1 MVWRTESISWQNLR
15 SPRPAYKLCLSVII
29 ASETKPHPTVSTT
42 ITAPLD
48 ALNEA
53 SARWKKTVEAE
64 LKGVPF
70 EKKLVTRTA
79 EGIAVQPLYTRADL
93 VGLPNLGAA
102 PGEAPYLR
110 GTRPLGYKAGRW
122 EVAQEIAAADPLA
135 FNRALLADL
144 MGGQDSVALT
154 VAGDGIAGVSV
165 DSLQDALAGVEIS
178 VLPVHLRAASNVA
191 PLVEKYLALVKARN
205 VAQDCLTG
213 SVTADTLASWVRNGR
228 VEGGLA
234 AAMDAVVDWTRAAM
248 IAAPRLRTVG
258 IDATVWADAA
268 GTSTQELAFA
278 LAAACEYLRAF
289 AARGVAAA
297 EVAPRMRFSFAM
309 GPQFFTEVAKLRA
322 FRPLLTRVLA
332 AFGASPTAAGGVA
345 VHATTGR
352 WNKTLLDAHV
362 NMLRVTTE
370 ALSAVLGGVDS
381 LHIAP
386 YDELTGASETTSRRI
401 ARNVHTLLAEEFG
414 FTLTADPAGGS
425 FYVEKL
431 TDELG
436 RKAWTLFQDIESKGG
451 LIAALRTGYPQS
463 LVQKCAAEKATAI
476 ASRRLGIVGTNLFPN
491 LKENPLVVAPS
502 GTSAVVGAAEITP
515 LPACRASVEIETLRF
530 AADAFARR
538 TGARPKVFLVKM
550 GPVIQH
556 KPRADFSAGFFAV
569 GGFEPLGKQS
579 FDTAEAAA
587 QAAAASG
594 AAIAVLCSTD
604 DTYPQLA
611 PAFARA
617 LKTAKP
623 EITVILA
630 GLPADAAVVAAFRE
644 AGFDDFIHV
653 RANLTGMLANLL
665 KKIGAL

>member
-1 MVWRTESISWQNLR
+1 
-15 SPRPAYKLCLSVII
+15 
-29 ASETKPHPTVSTT
+29 VSTT
-42 ITAPLD
+42 STAPLD

-70 EKKLVTRTA
+70 EKKLVTRTP
-79 EGIAVQPLYTRADL
+79 EGIALQPLYTRADL
-93 VGLPNLGAA
+93 AGLADVTSA
-102 PGEAPYLR
+102 PGTAPYLR
-110 GTRPLGYKAGRW
+110 GTRPLGYKAGGW
-122 EVAQEIAAADPLA
+122 EVAQEIPASDPVA
-135 FNRALLADL
+135 FNKALLADL

-154 VAGDGIAGVSV
+154 AAGAGLSGVSIKSLQDLEKAIAGVE
-165 DSLQDALAGVEIS
+165 LA
-178 VLPVHLRAASNVA
+178 VLPVHLRSAVNVA
-191 PLVEKYLALVKARN
+191 GLGADYLALVNARG
-205 VAQDCLTG
+205 VAASALSG
-213 SVTADTLASWVRNGR
+213 SVTADPLASWVRNGC

-234 AAMDAVVDWTRAAM
+234 PAIAAVLAWSGTAAVT
-248 IAAPRLRTVG
+248 APRLHTVG

-278 LAAACEYLRAF
+278 LAAVSEYLRAF
-289 AARGVAAA
+289 AAQGVTAAT
-297 EVAPRMRFSFAM
+297 VAPRLRFSFAM
-309 GPQFFTEVAKLRA
+309 GPQFFIEVAKLRA
-322 FRPLLTRVLA
+322 FRPLLTRVLV
-332 AFGASPTAAGGVA
+332 AFGAAPTAAGGVA

-381 LHIAP
+381 LHVAP
-386 YDELTGASETTSRRI
+386 YDELTGASDTISRRI
-401 ARNVHTLLAEEFG
+401 ARNVHVLLAEEFG
-414 FTLTADPAGGS
+414 MTLTADPAGGS

-436 RKAWTLFQDIESKGG
+436 RKAWALFQDIESKGG
-451 LIAALRTGYPQS
+451 LIAALKAGYPQS
-463 LVQKCAAEKATAI
+463 LVQKSAADKSAAI
-476 ASRRLGIVGTNLFPN
+476 ASRRMGIVGTNLFPN
-491 LKENPLVVAPS
+491 LKEKPLSAAP
-502 GTSAVVGAAEITP
+502 APAVGAAPDITP
-515 LPACRASVEIETLRF
+515 LPACRASAEIETLRF
-530 AADAFARR
+530 AADAFAKR
-538 TGARPKVFLVKM
+538 TGAGPKVFLAKM

-569 GGFEPLGKQS
+569 GGFEPLGKLS

-604 DTYPQLA
+604 DTYPELA
-611 PAFARA
+611 PVFART
-617 LKTAKP
+617 LKAAKP
-623 EITVILA
+623 DITVILA
-630 GLPADAAVVAAFRE
+630 GLPADAAVVASFRE

-653 RANLTGMLANLL
+653 RANFTGMLANLL

>member
-1 MVWRTESISWQNLR
+1 M
-15 SPRPAYKLCLSVII
+15 
-29 ASETKPHPTVSTT
+29 STQ
-42 ITAPLD
+42 ITASLN

-53 SARWKKTVEAE
+53 TAAWKKTVEAE

-93 VGLPNLGAA
+93 VGLPDNGCA

-110 GTRPLGYKAGRW
+110 GTRPLGYKSSGW
-122 EVAQEIAAADPLA
+122 EVAQEITANAPAS

-154 VAGDGIAGVSV
+154 VAGEELSGVSIKELR
-165 DSLQDALAGVEIS
+165 DLETALSGVEIS
-178 VLPVHLRAASNVA
+178 VLPVHLRTASNVTSLGA
-191 PLVEKYLALVKARN
+191 NYLALAKARG
-205 VAQDCLTG
+205 VAASRLSG
-213 SVTADTLASWVRNGR
+213 SVTADPIASWVRNGR
-228 VEGGLA
+228 VEGGLDVALKSVADWSA
-234 AAMDAVVDWTRAAM
+234 AAATT
-248 IAAPRLRTVG
+248 APRVRTVG

-278 LAAACEYLRAF
+278 LAAATEYIRAF
-289 AARGVAAA
+289 ALRGVPVT

-322 FRPLLTRVLA
+322 FRPLLTRVLV
-332 AFGASPTAAGGVA
+332 AFGAAPAAAGAVA

-381 LHIAP
+381 LHVAP
-386 YDELTGASETTSRRI
+386 YDELTAASDTTSRRI

-414 FTLTADPAGGS
+414 MTLTADPAGGS

-436 RKAWTLFQDIESKGG
+436 RKAWALFQDIESKGG
-451 LIAALRTGYPQS
+451 LIAALKAGYPQS
-463 LVQKCAAEKATAI
+463 LVLKSAAEKSAAI
-476 ASRRLGIVGTNLFPN
+476 ASRRMGIVGTNLFPN
-491 LKENPLVVAPS
+491 LKENSLVAAPVAP
-502 GTSAVVGAAEITP
+502 AIAGATDITP
-515 LPACRASVEIETLRF
+515 LPACRASAEIETLRF
-530 AADAFARR
+530 AADAFAKR
-538 TGARPKVFLVKM
+538 TGARPKVFLAKM

-569 GGFEPLGKQS
+569 GGFEAIAKQS
-579 FDTAEAAA
+579 FDSAEAAA
-587 QAAAASG
+587 HAAAASG

-604 DTYPQLA
+604 DTYPELA
-611 PAFARA
+611 PVFART
-617 LKTAKP
+617 LKAAKP
-623 EITVILA
+623 DVTLILA
-630 GLPADAAVVAAFRE
+630 GLPADAAVVASFRE
-644 AGFDDFIHV
+644 AGFDDFIHL
-653 RANLTGMLANLL
+653 RAHLTGMLANLL